1 MDAIGILEEA
11 IAKAIAGND
20 VYDSYQAQWRYLLES
35 YMGGLEYKNARHLVR
50 YQLETDGEY
59 QSRLNT
65 TPLDNHC
72 ASVISVYNS
81 FLFRKAPD
89 RDLATLDGMPEVTD
103 FLKDADFAG
112 RSLDAFMKE
121 VSTWSS
127 VFGNCWVMVTKPDI
141 GATNRAQEQAAG
153 VRPYVS
159 LLTPLAVLDWS
170 WVRLPSGRYEL
181 DRFRYIEDINNEIQT
196 IKVWTK
202 ETIQTL
208 VIDEEN
214 SSILEDVTV
223 PNGLGKIP
231 AIAVYNK
238 KSVVRGIGVSDIADI
253 ADCQKFIYN
262 ATSEI
267 DQSIR
272 LDSHPSLVKTSDT
285 NAGIGAGS
293 LIHMP
298 ENLDPGLK
306 PYVLE
311 FTGASIDKILAAIQH
326 QIAAI
331 DKMANIGAVRAIEAK
346 SMSGVA
352 METEFQLLNAKLSEK
367 GDNLELAEEK
377 IWELVAEYV
386 GMQWDGEVEYPSS
399 FNLRDKT
406 GEISQL
412 KVAAETSES
421 PQVKLAIA
429 EKVLEW
435 LKGEDDE
442 YVFGEATLESVVAEE
457 YVSHDMVDADGNTRT
472 ANSQA
477 DHDELTAQGY
487 TRA

>member
-1 MDAIGILEEA
+1 
-11 IAKAIAGND
+11 
-20 VYDSYQAQWRYLLES
+20 
-35 YMGGLEYKNARHLVR
+35 
-50 YQLETDGEY
+50 
-59 QSRLNT
+59 
-65 TPLDNHC
+65 
-72 ASVISVYNS
+72 
-81 FLFRKAPD
+81 
-89 RDLATLDGMPEVTD
+89 
-103 FLKDADFAG
+103 
-112 RSLDAFMKE
+112 MKK
-121 VSTWSS
+121 T
-127 VFGNCWVMVTKPDI
+127 
-141 GATNRAQEQAAG
+141 
-153 VRPYVS
+153 
-159 LLTPLAVLDWS
+159 
-170 WVRLPSGRYEL
+170 
-181 DRFRYIEDINNEIQT
+181 
-196 IKVWTK
+196 
-202 ETIQTL
+202 
-208 VIDEEN
+208 
-214 SSILEDVTV
+214 
-223 PNGLGKIP
+223 